1 MYDRQILAD
10 YFKGKRG
17 KDAEVQRQF
26 GLLRRQA
33 EIDCRDLRE
42 LGDKRVTPESIEE
55 DYIYNAQLNA
65 KTQQTSSYGPDG
77 SGAID
82 HLKGSKS
89 PTAKDLLRVVFL
101 SMIGPII
108 LSAVG
113 PIYYGYTHGPYWRVI
128 VWAVAVTVLFL
139 WWARSSFKNA
149 LSTAQTSVNAALN
162 IVAIVLVVAN
172 RFAYWR
178 LAALFPC
185 GCTALSAGPSDCRSR
200 A

>member
-10 YFKGKRG
+10 YFKGGRG

-33 EIDCRDLRE
+33 EIDCRNLRE

-55 DYIYNAQLNA
+55 DYIYNAQLIA
-65 KTQQTSSYGPDG
+65 KTQGTNE
-77 SGAID
+77 ATR
-82 HLKGSKS
+82 HLTGS
-89 PTAKDLLRVVFL
+89 PTAKDFLRVVFL

-128 VWAVAVTVLFL
+128 VWALAVTVLFL
-139 WWARSSFKNA
+139 W
-149 LSTAQTSVNAALN
+149 
-162 IVAIVLVVAN
+162 
-172 RFAYWR
+172 
-178 LAALFPC
+178 
-185 GCTALSAGPSDCRSR
+185 
-200 A
+200 